1 MKKIL
6 SFTIILLTVIN
17 ATAREAS
24 ESLFTGSKIWTT
36 RSISTAPPDYGG
48 YTEFT
53 ETKLEGTIVV
63 DDISFMQV
71 HERSRLAEEEQF
83 GLWELRDEYIG
94 QKDNKVY
101 LYFKSSNT
109 MFPVMDF
116 SSKYEIYLF
125 NAPKGAIVQ
134 IESGKIN

>member
-53 ETKLEGTIVV
+53 ETKLCELGTVLC
-63 DDISFMQV
+63 SFN
-71 HERSRLAEEEQF
+71 F
-83 GLWELRDEYIG
+83 NCLR
-94 QKDNKVY
+94 
-101 LYFKSSNT
+101 
-109 MFPVMDF
+109 
-116 SSKYEIYLF
+116 
-125 NAPKGAIVQ
+125 
-134 IESGKIN
+134 